1 MDLQTAQRLYEFRK
15 ANGFSQ
21 EELAEKI
28 GVSRQAISKWER
40 SESSPDTDNLIA
52 LARLYGITIDE
63 LINGSDAPKKTDAPA
78 PEQAEAQ
85 ETAEAAAPA
94 EDKVDISLKNGIN
107 VDAANGDSVHIGLDG
122 IKVNTANQGE
132 INNEVINNAKKSNS
146 LFNAI
151 VGCGG
156 FLLFML
162 TGFLCSGGWAYSWLF
177 LLMIP
182 VIITAVEANRAKNPS
197 IFCYPLL
204 MVVLYC
210 GLGLTAHIWHPT
222 WIFFITIPIYYIICD
237 AYRKSKAP
245 AQPAA
250 QSANGTYFTPN
261 AQGGVPVQE
270 QGNKTARVIL
280 GIVLGLM
287 IAAVIAVFGIIA
299 CYGIFSADLSSAVD
313 DKNYSVGAGEVA
325 ADGIEG
331 IEINW
336 INGNVNIE
344 YYDGNTISFSET
356 EQSNSDYQLR
366 YKVDNLNEL
375 EIEYCRDSIGRLN
388 DFKLDRLSKDLTVY
402 IPQGK
407 ELRELEIN
415 NVAAEVK
422 INGVAIK
429 ELEID
434 SVSGN
439 VNAAGS
445 YGEVSIDSVS
455 GNANIS
461 ADGKLNKFSADSVS
475 ADVILNLPADTT
487 GFKISC
493 DSVSSKVDTGD
504 FTNQSVSKI
513 SDGTLVYGDGHIII
527 GLDTVSGDFAIKAL
541 QVQ

>member
-63 LINGSDAPKKTDAPA
+63 LINGSDAPKKAEAPA

-122 IKVNTANQGE
+122 IKVNTANQQE
-132 INNEVINNAKKSNS
+132 LNDHILKDAKKNS
-146 LFNAI
+146 PLFDAI
-151 VGCGG
+151 VACAG
-156 FLLFML
+156 FLLFFL

-182 VIITAVEANRAKNPS
+182 IIITAVEANRAKNPS

-325 ADGIEG
+325 ADSVSSIEVD
-331 IEINW
+331 W
-336 INGNVNIE
+336 VNGNINVA
-344 YYDGNTISFSET
+344 YYDGDTVSFTET
-356 EQSNSDYQLR
+356 EQSNPDRQMI
-366 YKVDNLNEL
+366 YKVEDGTL
-375 EIEYCRDSIGRLN
+375 EIVFCRDAIKRLDSFN
-388 DFKLDRLSKDLTVY
+388 INGYSKDLTVY

-407 ELRELEIN
+407 ALNDLDID
-415 NVAAEVK
+415 NVSAKVNIDGITAK
-422 INGVAIK
+422 SLNA
-429 ELEID
+429 D
-434 SVSGN
+434 SVSGGIS
-439 VNAAGS
+439 AAGS
-445 YGEVSIDSVS
+445 FEKIRLDSVS
-455 GNANIS
+455 ASSIIT
-461 ADGKLNKFSADSVS
+461 ADNSLKAFKADSVS
-475 ADVILNLPADTT
+475 AEITLYLPADTT
-487 GFKISC
+487 GFTVTT
-493 DSVSSKVDTGD
+493 DSVSGSVNAND
-504 FTNQSVSKI
+504 FTQNGSSTVSE
-513 SDGTLVYGDGHIII
+513 GELRYGDGHID
-527 GLDTVSGDFAIKAL
+527 LDFDTVSGNINIKSIT
-541 QVQ
+541 VTD